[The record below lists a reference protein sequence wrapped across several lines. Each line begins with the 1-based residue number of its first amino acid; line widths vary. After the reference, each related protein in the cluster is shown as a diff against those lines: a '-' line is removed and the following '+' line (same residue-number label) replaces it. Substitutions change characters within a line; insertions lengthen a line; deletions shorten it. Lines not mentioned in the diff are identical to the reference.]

1 MKVEIGK
8 LIEINDYI
16 IKHNVKTDHGS
27 SGSPIILLNDFKI
40 IGIHRKGVNEKNKL
54 GSCIKNI
61 IEYINNNEIICKF
74 NIKKDNI
81 GKEIQILYNNNKN
94 NNNYLNKLF
103 YINDLEKYCELY
115 LNNNLRINF
124 CWKYRF
130 EKEGENKIKI
140 LAKQLLNDMNCIF
153 NGCQYL
159 NSLDLSNFKTSNVE
173 DMRGMVQSCYSLTS
187 INLSNCFNTSNVK
200 IYELYV

>member
-1 MKVEIGK
+1 M
-8 LIEINDYI
+8 
-16 IKHNVKTDHGS
+16 
-27 SGSPIILLNDFKI
+27 
-40 IGIHRKGVNEKNKL
+40 
-54 GSCIKNI
+54 
-61 IEYINNNEIICKF
+61 
-74 NIKKDNI
+74 
-81 GKEIQILYNNNKN
+81 
-94 NNNYLNKLF
+94 NKLF

-130 EKEGENKIKI
+130 EKEGENEIKI

-153 NGCQYL
+153 NECQYL
-159 NSLDLSNFKTSNVE
+159 NSLDLSNFNTSNVE

>member
-1 MKVEIGK
+1 M
-8 LIEINDYI
+8 I
-16 IKHNVKTDHGS
+16 IK
-27 SGSPIILLNDFKI
+27 ILEL
-40 IGIHRKGVNEKNKL
+40 ET
-54 GSCIKNI
+54 CIKNI

-81 GKEIQILYNNNKN
+81 GKEIQILYNNDKN

-153 NGCQYL
+153 NGCQY
-159 NSLDLSNFKTSNVE
+159 
-173 DMRGMVQSCYSLTS
+173 
-187 INLSNCFNTSNVK
+187 
-200 IYELYV
+200 